1 MQEEIQKLAAQI
13 EFMKIVNMEMNNRH
27 IKPKPGGYFTSVASI
42 QSPTTKVTVAQTQT
56 SRNSTNQNSGVIED
70 GHSATNSAGKNSNG

>member
-1 MQEEIQKLAAQI
+1 MAAQI

-27 IKPKPGGYFTSVASI
+27 IKPKPGGYFTSVSSI

-56 SRNSTNQNSGVIED
+56 SKNSTNQNSAVIED
-70 GHSATNSAGKNSNG
+70 GHSGQSATNSAGKNSNG